1 MDISFKTDEG
11 RFNYRVC
18 AVIIHGG
25 RLLAMHDGVS
35 PYFYLPGGRV
45 KLHEAAENALRREM
59 REELG
64 VEGRI
69 VRPLWLN
76 EGFFT
81 EDVTGERFHELCLYW
96 LVDVSET
103 GLPALGGAF
112 SRRDDNN
119 GRVNAFE
126 WLPFER
132 VKSEYLYPLFIKQEI
147 DRLPDTLV
155 LLTNYD

>member
-1 MDISFKTDEG
+1 MDITFRTPEG

-18 AVIIHGG
+18 AVIVHEG

-45 KLHEAAENALRREM
+45 RLHEASADALRREL

-64 VEGRI
+64 LEAKI
-69 VRPLWLN
+69 VRPLWVN

-81 EDVTGERFHELCLYW
+81 EDVTGERFHELCFYY
-96 LVDVSET
+96 LVDAG
-103 GLPALGGAF
+103 GLAERGDVFSLTDGA
-112 SRRDDNN
+112 N
-119 GRVNAFE
+119 GRVNTFE

-132 VKSEYLYPLFIKQEI
+132 VRTEYLYPAFIRGAVS
-147 DRLPDTLV
+147 RLPDTLT
-155 LLTNYD
+155 LITERE

>member
-1 MDISFKTDEG
+1 MDITFKTPEG

-18 AVIIHGG
+18 AVIVHDG

-35 PYFYLPGGRV
+35 PYYYLPGGRV
-45 KLHEAAENALRREM
+45 RLHEAAADALRREV

-64 VEGRI
+64 VEANI
-69 VRPLWLN
+69 VRPLWVN

-81 EDVTGERFHELCLYW
+81 EDVTGERFHELCIYY
-96 LVDVSET
+96 LVDVSGT
-103 GLPALGGAF
+103 GLLARGDAF
-112 SRRDDNN
+112 SLTDGAN

-126 WLPFER
+126 WLSFDR
-132 VKSEYLYPLFIKQEI
+132 VKTEYLYPVFIRQAI
-147 DRLPDTLV
+147 DRLPDTLT